1 MKNLFRMTVGNKA
14 CKQSKSMNEKYM
26 PVLTALLLAAAAPLG
41 MYCGDAA
48 SLVRTIID
56 LMLDIAKYSGAALI
70 VWGAIKTI
78 LAYKDDNTNEIT
90 QGIRLAIVG
99 AMLFAAKTVL
109 NAFIKV

>member
-1 MKNLFRMTVGNKA
+1 MKNLIFSTARKTVCGKDKKTNDRYTA
-14 CKQSKSMNEKYM
+14 A
-26 PVLTALLLAAAAPLG
+26 VTALFMAAVAPLG
-41 MYCGDAA
+41 FYCGDAS

-109 NAFIKV
+109 SAFIKV

>member
-1 MKNLFRMTVGNKA
+1 MKGLIFTTAGKPPGRKDKKADSRYTAAVTVL
-14 CKQSKSMNEKYM
+14 M
-26 PVLTALLLAAAAPLG
+26 LAAAAPLG
-41 MYCGDAA
+41 FYCGDA
-48 SLVRTIID
+48 SNLVRTIID

-99 AMLFAAKTVL
+99 AMLFAAKSVL
-109 NAFIKV
+109 SAFIKV

>member
-1 MKNLFRMTVGNKA
+1 MNKTNDSA
-14 CKQSKSMNEKYM
+14 TGIPTRRTNKSTAGRITAIG
-26 PVLTALLLAAAAPLG
+26 TALLMICTAPLG

-48 SLVRTIID
+48 GLVRTIID

-99 AMLFAAKTVL
+99 SMLFAAKSVL